1 MGLMGLMGSVNPST
15 PSTPFGPIDL
25 NGSVQLGLTCT
36 FKSIGFGPV
45 QLDLLTVWLDLG
57 LKSDQAGPLTTLP
70 RTLPRLLTTNSY
82 INTFTNNI
90 VPSQIFFITPT
101 MT

>member
-15 PSTPFGPIDL
+15 PSTPFGPINL

-36 FKSIGFGPV
+36 FKSMGFGPV

-57 LKSDQAGPLTTLP
+57 LKSDQAGPLTTLTQ
-70 RTLPRLLTTNSY
+70 TLICS
-82 INTFTNNI
+82 
-90 VPSQIFFITPT
+90 IFILGIRDGAIIKAHVENWKYFIKTGR
-101 MT
+101 

>member
-1 MGLMGLMGSVNPST
+1 MGLMGLIESVNLST

-36 FKSIGFGPV
+36 FKSMGFGPV

-57 LKSDQAGPLTTLP
+57 LKSDQAGPLTTLVGLEGFEFEVVGWLVGKCV
-70 RTLPRLLTTNSY
+70 RW
-82 INTFTNNI
+82 
-90 VPSQIFFITPT
+90 
-101 MT
+101 

>member
-1 MGLMGLMGSVNPST
+1 MGLMGLMGSVNLST

-36 FKSIGFGPV
+36 FKSMGFGPV

-57 LKSDQAGPLTTLP
+57 LKSDQAGPLTTLA
-70 RTLPRLLTTNSY
+70 
-82 INTFTNNI
+82 
-90 VPSQIFFITPT
+90 
-101 MT
+101 